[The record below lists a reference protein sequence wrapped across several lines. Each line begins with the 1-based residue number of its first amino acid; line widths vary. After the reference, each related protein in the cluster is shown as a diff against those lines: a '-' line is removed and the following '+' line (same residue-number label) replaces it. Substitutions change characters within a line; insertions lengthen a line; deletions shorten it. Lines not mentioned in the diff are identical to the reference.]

1 MLLYNIR
8 VVNGRSGGVLN
19 YRKYEANKYECTET
33 FTARGFTTEYI
44 TRESNFC
51 PTKTNVNTKY
61 YN

>member
-1 MLLYNIR
+1 MLLYNI
-8 VVNGRSGGVLN
+8 VNERSGGVLN
-19 YRKYEANKYECTET
+19 YIKYESNKYEHNQT

-51 PTKTNVNTKY
+51 PTKTNINTKY